1 LTKNRA
7 SKIKNFQKGD
17 LVIYTTDKKN
27 SNFKF
32 DWYGPVEISICE
44 NGEFLMNNNINVITS
59 KGIIKVYV
67 KNAKIVGNKNDEISK
82 GSSRIVKMLAQNL
95 KNQAFVKLENNLRLW
110 VDIKQVPKLIV
121 DKFTKKEKLNQA
133 EQAKTIKFKVKK
145 QN

>member
-1 LTKNRA
+1 
-7 SKIKNFQKGD
+7 
-17 LVIYTTDKKN
+17 
-27 SNFKF
+27 
-32 DWYGPVEISICE
+32 
-44 NGEFLMNNNINVITS
+44 MNNNINVITS